1 MKDLPTP
8 KSDLLPK
15 PTCQPPGHDRGVPSP
30 PSLAEDA
37 QRGRPPSPAFQ
48 PHRWLGKQDFRWK
61 KSNSR
66 IQGAAGA
73 EGGSQPGLQIQCPG
87 RSGVGRELCRAGSS
101 EFLSL
106 LGTHQGS
113 GTKQSCRER
122 GEHPLRPG
130 PEPSTVPPAP
140 ESSAP
145 NTAPERWLGWRPMG
159 TCRDRGHRCV
169 SPPGCRACPVP
180 SPERGSS
187 TAEGTMCSA
196 GSPTWCQHQ
205 LVLGR

>member
-15 PTCQPPGHDRGVPSP
+15 PTCQPPGHDRGVLSP
-30 PSLAEDA
+30 PSLAEDT

-130 PEPSTVPPAP
+130 PEPSTVPPARRAQP
-140 ESSAP
+140 PTPPRSAGWAGVP
-145 NTAPERWLGWRPMG
+145 WAPAG
-159 TCRDRGHRCV
+159 TGGTGVCPPQGAVRV
-169 SPPGCRACPVP
+169 LSPPQREVPARLRAPCAPQTP
-180 SPERGSS
+180 RRGVS
-187 TAEGTMCSA
+187 TS
-196 GSPTWCQHQ
+196 
-205 LVLGR
+205 